1 MTTFSKN
8 IFKAACYFLAGCF
21 FLLSCE
27 NDINEVK
34 ALNNRGINTEEATDI
49 ESYLSVGGKIKGK
62 LTAPLMISTEKDT
75 TSMTFP
81 KSLNVSFFD
90 STGLPTSFVYAK
102 YGIYYKSLRKVLLK
116 DSVIATTIQ
125 GDTLTTSELWWD
137 QNTQEIYSD
146 KPSLLKQADHSVIP
160 GQGGF
165 HAKQDFSEFIF
176 NNTNNGI
183 IKQDSTMT
191 M

>member
-1 MTTFSKN
+1 MTPPSKN
-8 IFKAACYFLAGCF
+8 IFRAFCYFLAGCF
-21 FLLSCE
+21 FLMSCE

-49 ESYLSVGGKIKGK
+49 ESYLSIGGKIKGK
-62 LTAPLMISTEKDT
+62 LTAPLMISTAKDT

-81 KSLNVSFFD
+81 KSLHVSFFD

-102 YGIYYKSLRKVLLK
+102 YGVYYKSLRKVLLK

-146 KPSLLKQADHSVIP
+146 KPSLLKQADHSYIP

-165 HAKQDFSEFIF
+165 RAKQDFSEFTF

-183 IKQDSTMT
+183 IKQDSTMSF
-191 M
+191 